1 MALTSGSR
9 LGPYEVI
16 ASIGVG
22 GMGEVFRAR
31 DTKLNRD
38 VALKVL
44 PDLFASDP
52 DRLARFTRE
61 AQTLASLN
69 HPNIAHIH
77 GLEESTGVRALVME
91 LVEGEDLSQ
100 RIARGAITLDE
111 ALPIAKQIVEAL
123 EAAHELGIIHRD
135 LKPANVKIRQD
146 GAVKVLDFGLA
157 KALDPVGAASP
168 IVSQSPTITT
178 PAMTQVGVILGT
190 AAYMSPEQARGKPVD
205 RRGDIWAFGCV
216 LYEMLTGRRPFDAG
230 ETVSDAVAAILRS
243 DPDWTALPANT
254 PAHVRT
260 LLRRCLQKDPNKRLP
275 HIGIARL
282 EIDEGPADPVFV
294 TSAKASAPA
303 PRSRWRLAAAIGFAV
318 LTTAAL
324 TATAMWY
331 LRPSPRVALSKFQF
345 TLPPGELLGGVNRHV
360 VAVSPDGSEIVL
372 VGTPGRLY
380 RRSLADVDVEPIQ
393 GTEIFQRVLSP
404 TFSPDGRSIAF
415 WAGSDRTLKRI
426 TLSGGAAVTL
436 CRAEPPSGMS
446 WGPDGITF
454 GQMAGGI
461 LRVSESG
468 GKPEVLVKVSA
479 GALAQ
484 SPQVLPDRD
493 HVLFTLAV
501 GPPSDYTRF
510 DTARVVVHS
519 LKTGEQ
525 KTLVEGGTDARY
537 LPTGHIVYASGG
549 NLLAVGFDLDRLE
562 PKGTPV
568 PVVQGVRRAV
578 AAATGAAQFS
588 VSATGSL
595 VFVPG
600 QTLPFSASD
609 LALTDRQGSVRAL
622 KLPPGS
628 YEYPRVSPDGTR
640 IAFGSDDGR
649 EAAVWVHDLSGTT
662 APRKLT
668 FGGQDRHPLWSL
680 DSKRVTF
687 QSDGEGTPGI
697 FWQVADGSA
706 SAERLTTAAKGEAHT
721 PESWS
726 PTDGRLLYT
735 VRKDSAYSL
744 WVHSLQDRK
753 GAPLGKISSLTPT
766 TAAFSPDGRWLAYS
780 VNRTGELN
788 VIYLEPYPSTSARY
802 QLPETG
808 VALNAHHPLWS
819 RDGRELLFVAQ
830 IGTLWAVPVTTS
842 PTIAFGTPVAV
853 PRRFPVANPMTPRT
867 FDITRDGKTL
877 GVLTEGQSP
886 SQATDQIQVVLNWHE
901 ELKRLV
907 PPR

>member
-1 MALTSGSR
+1 MSR
-9 LGPYEVI
+9 SKSSLIV
-16 ASIGVG
+16 
-22 GMGEVFRAR
+22 
-31 DTKLNRD
+31 
-38 VALKVL
+38 
-44 PDLFASDP
+44 FASDP

-111 ALPIAKQIVEAL
+111 ALPIAKQIAEAL

-303 PRSRWRLAAAIGFAV
+303 PRSRWRLGAAIGFAV

-380 RRSLADVDVEPIQ
+380 RRSLADVDIEPIQ

-415 WAGSDRTLKRI
+415 WAGSD
-426 TLSGGAAVTL
+426 
-436 CRAEPPSGMS
+436 
-446 WGPDGITF
+446 
-454 GQMAGGI
+454 
-461 LRVSESG
+461 
-468 GKPEVLVKVSA
+468 
-479 GALAQ
+479 
-484 SPQVLPDRD
+484 
-493 HVLFTLAV
+493 
-501 GPPSDYTRF
+501 
-510 DTARVVVHS
+510 
-519 LKTGEQ
+519 
-525 KTLVEGGTDARY
+525 
-537 LPTGHIVYASGG
+537 
-549 NLLAVGFDLDRLE
+549 
-562 PKGTPV
+562 
-568 PVVQGVRRAV
+568 
-578 AAATGAAQFS
+578 
-588 VSATGSL
+588 
-595 VFVPG
+595 
-600 QTLPFSASD
+600 
-609 LALTDRQGSVRAL
+609 
-622 KLPPGS
+622 
-628 YEYPRVSPDGTR
+628 
-640 IAFGSDDGR
+640 
-649 EAAVWVHDLSGTT
+649 
-662 APRKLT
+662 
-668 FGGQDRHPLWSL
+668 
-680 DSKRVTF
+680 
-687 QSDGEGTPGI
+687 
-697 FWQVADGSA
+697 
-706 SAERLTTAAKGEAHT
+706 
-721 PESWS
+721 
-726 PTDGRLLYT
+726 
-735 VRKDSAYSL
+735 
-744 WVHSLQDRK
+744 
-753 GAPLGKISSLTPT
+753 
-766 TAAFSPDGRWLAYS
+766 
-780 VNRTGELN
+780 
-788 VIYLEPYPSTSARY
+788 
-802 QLPETG
+802 
-808 VALNAHHPLWS
+808 
-819 RDGRELLFVAQ
+819 
-830 IGTLWAVPVTTS
+830 
-842 PTIAFGTPVAV
+842 
-853 PRRFPVANPMTPRT
+853 
-867 FDITRDGKTL
+867 
-877 GVLTEGQSP
+877 
-886 SQATDQIQVVLNWHE
+886 
-901 ELKRLV
+901 
-907 PPR
+907 

>member
-1 MALTSGSR
+1 M
-9 LGPYEVI
+9 
-16 ASIGVG
+16 
-22 GMGEVFRAR
+22 
-31 DTKLNRD
+31 
-38 VALKVL
+38 
-44 PDLFASDP
+44 
-52 DRLARFTRE
+52 
-61 AQTLASLN
+61 
-69 HPNIAHIH
+69 
-77 GLEESTGVRALVME
+77 
-91 LVEGEDLSQ
+91 
-100 RIARGAITLDE
+100 
-111 ALPIAKQIVEAL
+111 
-123 EAAHELGIIHRD
+123 
-135 LKPANVKIRQD
+135 
-146 GAVKVLDFGLA
+146 KVLDFGLA
-157 KALDPVGAASP
+157 KALEP
-168 IVSQSPTITT
+168 
-178 PAMTQVGVILGT
+178 
-190 AAYMSPEQARGKPVD
+190 R
-205 RRGDIWAFGCV
+205 RRGADEPTRDVADDHDAGDDAGGHDPRHGRLHGARAGARASRSTSARTSGRSACV
-216 LYEMLTGRRPFDAG
+216 LYEMLTGRRPFEPAKPYR
-230 ETVSDAVAAILRS
+230 TTVAAVLRS
-243 DPDWTALPANT
+243 EPDWTALPANT

-282 EIDEGPADPVFV
+282 EIEEGPADPVFV
-294 TSAKASAPA
+294 TSAKGSATA
-303 PRSRWRLAAAIGFAV
+303 PRSQWRLAAAIGFVVFA
-318 LTTAAL
+318 TAAL
-324 TATAMWY
+324 TGTAVWS

-345 TLPPGELLGGVNRHV
+345 TLPPGVLLSGSNRHV
-360 VAVSPDGSEIVL
+360 VAVSPDGSEVVF

-380 RRSLADVDVEPIQ
+380 RRSLADVDIEPIQ
-393 GTEIFQRVLSP
+393 GTENFQPVLSP

-454 GQMAGGI
+454 AQMAGGI

-468 GKPEVLVKVSA
+468 GKPEVLVKVSK

-519 LKTGEQ
+519 LKTGER
-525 KTLVEGGTDARY
+525 KTLLEGGTDARY

-562 PKGTPV
+562 PKGAPV
-568 PVVQGVRRAV
+568 PVVEGVRRAV

-600 QTLPFSASD
+600 PTLPFAASSD

-687 QSDGEGTPGI
+687 QSDGDGTPGI

-766 TAAFSPDGRWLAYS
+766 TAAFSPDGRWVAYS

-842 PTIAFGTPVAV
+842 PTIAFGTAVAV
-853 PRRFPVANPMTPRT
+853 PRRFPIASPMTPRT

-877 GVLTEGQSP
+877 GVLTEGPSP
-886 SQATDQIQVVLNWHE
+886 SQGTDQIQVVLNWFE

-907 PPR
+907 PTK